1 MAEIGARRDCLGARV
16 HNMWGWSA
24 LELSWVGALPG
35 REFLFFGSIMLITA
49 SSLYMS
55 LPSKS

>member
-24 LELSWVGALPG
+24 LELGWVGALPG
-35 REFLFFGSIMLITA
+35 REFLFFGSIMLIILFVHVA
-49 SSLYMS
+49 A
-55 LPSKS
+55 